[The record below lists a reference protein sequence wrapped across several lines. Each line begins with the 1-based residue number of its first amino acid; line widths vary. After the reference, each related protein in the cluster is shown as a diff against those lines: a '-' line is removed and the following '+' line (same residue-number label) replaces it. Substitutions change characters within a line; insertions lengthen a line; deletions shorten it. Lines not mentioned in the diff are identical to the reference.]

1 MDRQASWLLGFGAF
15 DRFIRT
21 VAMFSAV
28 FFGLVSVLVFFK
40 TGTLGIAKQ
49 NALYILYGFACSS
62 ALYFVEAK
70 PPSAKLAWEDAAES
84 RQHGQIRF

>member
-1 MDRQASWLLGFGAF
+1 MHRPSGWALGFGAF
-15 DRFIRT
+15 DRFIRSMT
-21 VAMFSAV
+21 MFSAV
-28 FFGLVSVLVFFK
+28 FFAALSVILCFR

-49 NALYILYGFACSS
+49 NALYIAYAFACSS

-84 RQHGQIRF
+84 RHHRQVRF